1 MSEHDEWFEQ
11 VAQVLREPVRLDPSF
26 DRRVMDEV
34 ARSPAPGSR
43 LRVLELRRPFAGR
56 LPLASPLGGAALA
69 AAALVGVLIGR
80 SWLAQGD
87 TGAALSTPVAATVGV
102 APVQFVIVVPGASSV
117 TLVGD
122 FNDWSRTATPLE
134 PAPSDGVW
142 SVTVPLQ
149 AGRYRY
155 AFLVDG
161 SRWLT
166 DPSAPRTLDDD
177 FGPPNS
183 VVTVGA
189 T

>member
-1 MSEHDEWFEQ
+1 MSEHDEWLEQ
-11 VAQVLREPVRLDPSF
+11 VAQALREPVQLDPSF

-34 ARSPAPGSR
+34 NRSPAPGR
-43 LRVLELRRPFAGR
+43 GGRVLELRRSFAGR

-69 AAALVGVLIGR
+69 AAALVGILVGR
-80 SWLAQGD
+80 SWLAPGGG
-87 TGAALSTPVAATVGV
+87 TTPTTPVAATAGA
-102 APVQFVIVVPGASSV
+102 APIQFVIVVPGASSV

-122 FNDWSRTATPLE
+122 FNDWSQTATPLA
-134 PAPSDGVW
+134 PAPGDGVW
-142 SVTVPLQ
+142 AVTVPLS

-161 SRWLT
+161 DRWLT
-166 DPSAPRTLDDD
+166 DPSAPRSLDDD